1 MAVGGDGVL
10 VTCRSRGGHAR
21 DAWPGGAIAGAAATD
36 AARCR
41 RGSRTRRRATCRSGR
56 PTELA
61 CRWRQGR
68 HAAASARALPAHAS
82 RPLVVRACSSALR
95 LLRGLVCNG
104 GGGNAARDSKRCGAR
119 RQGGQAGEWSSD
131 NPFDEPVD
139 GAAQRRA
146 STVGS
151 KALRS
156 SSRKHAIYYWKGMY
170 TWNVRRQ
177 TAWSDLQR
185 PLPSSAKGLRTF
197 GRLFRE
203 TEGGCAAAAPPAQCA
218 PSCNN
223 DERRNV
229 EEPYQCLK
237 PVLSC
242 AQHGRK

>member
-1 MAVGGDGVL
+1 MMAVGGDGVL
-10 VTCRSRGGHAR
+10 VTCRSRGGDAR
-21 DAWPGGAIAGAAATD
+21 DAWAGGAIAGAAATD

-177 TAWSDLQR
+177 TGATSRDHY
-185 PLPSSAKGLRTF
+185 PAVPKACAHSAAF
-197 GRLFRE
+197 F
-203 TEGGCAAAAPPAQCA
+203 
-218 PSCNN
+218 
-223 DERRNV
+223 ERRKEAVQQQRRLPNARRRV
-229 EEPYQCLK
+229 TMTRGAMSK
-237 PVLSC
+237 S
-242 AQHGRK
+242 RINF